1 MNLLPTK
8 IAPYAKAWL
17 TLIGV
22 AIATLTTL
30 TDLPTWATIAGSLA
44 TTIAVYL
51 TPNTPAPTRATVET
65 VPDTPGSDT
74 PAR

>member
-22 AIATLTTL
+22 AVATLTTL
-30 TDLPTWATIAGSLA
+30 TELPTWATIAGSLA
-44 TTIAVYL
+44 TTLAVYL
-51 TPNTPAPTRATVET
+51 TPNATL
-65 VPDTPGSDT
+65 PQDTKASS
-74 PAR
+74 